1 MWGYVFVFA
10 LILITPFLNL
20 SSLKVLNTLPVK
32 VLILLSIISV
42 SFIDMHLSILLAILY
57 FIILINIQKT
67 KETYNDK
74 VFQYMIS
81 TPSYT
86 NVQSESSNSCVPNT
100 EQLSTDMSSFFLD
113 EKTKPYVTYIE
124 KLSPPDSFNKIQCNQ
139 LE

>member
-124 KLSPPDSFNKIQCNQ
+124 KLSPLDSFNKIQCNQ